1 MKRFLLSFYLIVA
14 VLSVSAQCWQQVSAG
29 LDHTLAIKPDGT
41 LWGWGSDDG
50 PAPRVLME
58 QVDTMAAGDTDTV
71 ALLRNGTL
79 WQWKVGARPSQ
90 LLLNR

>member
-1 MKRFLLSFYLIVA
+1 
-14 VLSVSAQCWQQVSAG
+14 
-29 LDHTLAIKPDGT
+29 
-41 LWGWGSDDG
+41 
-50 PAPRVLME
+50 ME

>member
-1 MKRFLLSFYLIVA
+1 MWDLLERAGAEVA
-14 VLSVSAQCWQQVSAG
+14 GYGVAMRQGGV
-29 LDHTLAIKPDGT
+29 

-90 LLLNR
+90 LLFNR